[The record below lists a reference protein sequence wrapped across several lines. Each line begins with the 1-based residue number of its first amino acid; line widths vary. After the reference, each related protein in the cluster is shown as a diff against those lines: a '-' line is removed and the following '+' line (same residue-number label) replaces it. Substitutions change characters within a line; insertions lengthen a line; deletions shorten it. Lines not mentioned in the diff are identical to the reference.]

1 MFCLFSLI
9 FQQALVNITST
20 TGKVYPVNVLDR
32 EKLQRFQLTLVVE
45 DKNNVPNTKN
55 NDTGKAFLNGNV
67 FIFLQFYNFQ
77 LKYKGILNIRSIKV
91 L

>member
-9 FQQALVNITST
+9 FQQALVNITSS

-32 EKLQRFQLTLVVE
+32 ERLQRFQLTLVVQ

-55 NDTGKAFLNGNV
+55 NDTGKTFLNGNV
-67 FIFLQFYNFQ
+67 FTFLQFYNF
-77 LKYKGILNIRSIKV
+77 R
-91 L
+91 